1 MLCYGIKK
9 EICDTDTDIFF
20 SSFSN
25 SFRHSLQHNTMEDL
39 EKTYERFILQQVD
52 WDQLPIDTKKSMG
65 NSKETWKQ
73 NVVRFSIRHQLR
85 WKTNLVRLYVSE
97 EKMYYQEILRFSRAH
112 FMASRK
118 LQKNNKNLFSRIS
131 IY

>member
-1 MLCYGIKK
+1 
-9 EICDTDTDIFF
+9 
-20 SSFSN
+20 
-25 SFRHSLQHNTMEDL
+25 MEDL

-52 WDQLPIDTKKSMG
+52 WDQLPVDTKKSMG

-85 WKTNLVRLYVSE
+85 WKSNLVRLYVSE

-112 FMASRK
+112 FMVSRK
-118 LQKNNKNLFSRIS
+118 L
-131 IY
+131 